1 MGSPVCQVP
10 PKTNAMNDNAL
21 NLLDLGVWFFLILAF
36 LVGYLTAYFIS
47 RAKVAK
53 ALQTGEEAQQKLLS
67 QESKLRQGL
76 EQAKRYQE
84 ELKDLGTSLRVL
96 DTDYQKNKQVIV
108 DLQTKLEKANAA
120 ENSYKQTIES
130 LNQQILQLH
139 RERENL
145 EDTLENTDRTAE
157 QLTELQTL
165 FNASKK
171 KIDWLEERLQK
182 LEPQSASTDEDSLIV
197 DAPVIRE
204 EPKLPENQDPVL
216 LSDKIVPEEQ
226 EKDDFTRI
234 EGIGPFIQS
243 KLYEQG
249 IISYR
254 QLAAMEGQAIRDLA
268 RAIRFLPDRIASDNW
283 TGQAS
288 RLLQLKNSNPEAF
301 EATRNQGPDPDD
313 LSIIAGITPQLES
326 ILQEAGIKNWKILA
340 DAEIADLRSI
350 LDMSGDNYKDADP
363 ASWPAQAKLAVS
375 GQWELLEEFKR
386 ELENS

>member
-1 MGSPVCQVP
+1 
-10 PKTNAMNDNAL
+10 MNDNAL

-47 RAKVAK
+47 RAKVTK
-53 ALQTGEEAQQKLLS
+53 ALQKGEEAQQKYLS
-67 QESKLRQGL
+67 QENKIRQGL
-76 EQAKRYQE
+76 EQSKRFQE
-84 ELKDLGTSLRVL
+84 ELKDLDTNLRVL
-96 DTDYQKNKQVIV
+96 DTEYRKNKQVIV
-108 DLQTKLEKANAA
+108 DLQTQLEKAAAA
-120 ENSYKQTIES
+120 ENSHKQTIES

-139 RERENL
+139 NEKESL
-145 EDTLENTDRTAE
+145 EDTLDNTDRTAE

-165 FNASKK
+165 FSASKK

-182 LEPQSASTDEDSLIV
+182 LEPKNTPDGQNSLIV
-197 DAPVIRE
+197 DAPVISE

-216 LSDKIVPEEQ
+216 LSDKIVPEKQ

-249 IISYR
+249 IISYH
-254 QLAAMEGQAIRDLA
+254 QLAAMEGQALRDLA
-268 RAIRFLPDRIASDNW
+268 RAIRFLPDRIESDNW
-283 TGQAS
+283 TGQA
-288 RLLQLKNSNPEAF
+288 RQLLQLKNSNPEAF

-340 DAEIADLRSI
+340 EAEIADLRSI
-350 LDMSGDNYKDADP
+350 LQMAGDSYQSAEP